1 MPPTIRIAALA
12 AAASIALVPL
22 AVPTASATTA
32 ATVTAATAATAKP
45 NLRACYDGTCKLTLT
60 RGVSFRVSS
69 RFGITRLA
77 ITFTSATVRVKGTGP
92 GVMSQAYLGEGST
105 GSVNHIGVR
114 VVSLSSGKAVLRLTA
129 RR

>member
-1 MPPTIRIAALA
+1 MPPTIRFAALA

-22 AVPTASATTA
+22 AAPTASAA
-32 ATVTAATAATAKP
+32 AKP

-60 RGVSFRVSS
+60 KGVSFRVSS
-69 RFGITRLA
+69 RFGLSRLA
-77 ITFTSATVRVKGTGP
+77 ITFNSATVRVKGTGP
-92 GVMSQAYLGEGST
+92 GVMSQAFLGEGST

>member
-32 ATVTAATAATAKP
+32 TTAAATAKP